1 MMRSTALTVR
11 LPGVSTAPVT
21 STRTWSHT
29 GAVKKSRK
37 AAIRVSR
44 TGGTIPG
51 SSPGT
56 AVAGD
61 GDGSKE
67 P

>member
-21 STRTWSHT
+21 STRTWSKT

-37 AAIRVSR
+37 TAISVTRI
-44 TGGTIPG
+44 GGMIA
-51 SSPGT
+51 
-56 AVAGD
+56 AVADD
-61 GDGSKE
+61 GDGSQGR
-67 P
+67 